1 MKRFLT
7 TVLKTVVPLGLGIYL
22 FWVFFANMSQT
33 AKTIFFKAL
42 QEANYGVIILSLLGG
57 FIAYLSR
64 AYRWKYVLEPLG
76 YQTKFWNRYHAIMI
90 GYVVNLTIPRAGEAS
105 RSAIL
110 QRSDNVPFSVSF
122 GTIIAERAV
131 DLVILGSIAL
141 LTAFTCASDFEA
153 IRDLIQQRFG
163 MSSGQSSG
171 YGKIVWI
178 LLISFLCLASFLLYR
193 YPKIRKKVFDFIQ
206 SILSGVLSI
215 FKSKNPSGYI
225 FHSFLIWGLYVGMFW
240 VTFFAL
246 EQTSSLPISAVLLGF
261 LAGSVGVMFTNGGMG
276 LYPLLIGLVIS
287 YYLGQTEESL
297 ALGNALGML
306 IWCTQTFLMIILGL
320 ISLAL
325 LPKKHGHG
333 QASELSNQ

>member
-7 TVLKTVVPLGLGIYL
+7 TVIKTVVPLGLGIYL

-33 AKTIFFKAL
+33 AKAIFFKAI
-42 QEANYGVIILSLLGG
+42 QEANYGIILISLIGG

-131 DLVILGSIAL
+131 DLVLLGTIAL
-141 LTAFTCASDFEA
+141 VTAFTCAADFEA

-163 MSSGQSSG
+163 VSTNNSSGFG
-171 YGKIVWI
+171 NLVWI
-178 LLISFLCLASFLLYR
+178 ALTFLLLLVVFILYK
-193 YPKIRKKVFDFIQ
+193 YPTIRVKVFAFLQ

-225 FHSFLIWGLYVGMFW
+225 FHSLLIWVLYVGMFW

-246 EQTSSLPISAVLLGF
+246 KQTSALPISAVLLGF
-261 LAGSVGVMFTNGGMG
+261 IAGSVGVMFTNGGMG

-333 QASELSNQ
+333 QTSDLSNE